1 MACSERLL
9 IHELD
14 HAIRQSHGVTAYRQ
28 ALEGVSDE
36 VRQTIVKNYE
46 GIATDGSRTELV
58 MDETNARYAE
68 DILSNKHTL
77 ERLVAAEP
85 TLKERILSFFK
96 GASTDYADSPK
107 LSGAAKKYYRT
118 YKKLFDFFAEGNY
131 QGNAYGTMDTNK
143 NAVTNM
149 NTENMQVT
157 EYERKYSISEKNKTH
172 ADNFQ
177 KRIDA
182 WDKKTEGFAFVMGE
196 TPSYLSEL
204 DVSGKKIGKKQVR
217 IDATKVKK
225 IMHDHPEMTTEVIK
239 NLPYLLNDPILVL
252 DSKTV
257 KGRLVLLGEVY
268 ANNKP
273 VMMALEINPAT
284 RSGNSTYVDVIK
296 VTSAYTRSNTQNL
309 INSSNIRF
317 INENKSRVNDWLKV
331 NRLQLPLPNSQS
343 NSATNS
349 IPQNAEKVNRNL
361 EKTDKSFAL
370 PDNEVTQSIR
380 EDEKKRNFNYSE
392 GQEAKALANEN
403 AKKVYT
409 RKGAKQILDRSIP
422 ETIYFGMTQGI
433 QSLSNRFSSIM
444 YMSHKLAQIINRVGL
459 PKNSFLYLVE

>member
-1 MACSERLL
+1 MVL
-9 IHELD
+9 
-14 HAIRQSHGVTAYRQ
+14 
-28 ALEGVSDE
+28 
-36 VRQTIVKNYE
+36 
-46 GIATDGSRTELV
+46 
-58 MDETNARYAE
+58 DETNARYAE

-118 YKKLFDFFAEGNY
+118 YKKLFDSFAEGNY
-131 QGNAYGTMDTNK
+131 QGNAYGVDTNK
-143 NAVTNM
+143 IAVTSM
-149 NTENMQVT
+149 NTGNMQVT
-157 EYERKYSISEKNKTH
+157 ESERKYSISEKNKIH

-182 WDKKTEGFAFVMGE
+182 WDKKTEGFAFVIGE

-217 IDATKVKK
+217 VDATKVKK
-225 IMHDHPEMTTEVIK
+225 IMQDHSEMTTEVIK

-273 VMMALEINPAT
+273 VMMALEINPTT

-317 INENKSRVNDWLKV
+317 VNENKSRVNDWLKV

-349 IPQNAEKVNRNL
+349 IPQNSEKVNRNS

-370 PDNEVTQSIR
+370 PDNEVTRSIR
-380 EDEKKRNFNYSE
+380 ENEKKRNFNYSE
-392 GQEAKALANEN
+392 GQEAKASANEN
-403 AKKVYT
+403 AKKFYT
-409 RKGAKQILDRSIP
+409 RKDARRIVRSVIS
-422 ETIYFGMTQGI
+422 ETMDFERVFRKAFL
-433 QSLSNRFSSIM
+433 QSA
-444 YMSHKLAQIINRVGL
+444 HEVQKKLRYCTISENFV
-459 PKNSFLYLVE
+459 KSVDK